1 MVRAEWDETMK
12 KHNDI
17 KSIAYICIILILV
30 LLILLSGL
38 KILESF
44 LLRDQPEDT
53 DKTNSK
59 VITRDGVEY
68 YPRQDITV
76 VLLMG
81 IDQEGPVTGSGSYNN
96 SGAADMVSV
105 LVFDEAD
112 ESISVLCLNRDT
124 MLDIPVLGIG
134 GKQAGTTYAQ
144 LALAH
149 TYGSGMEDSC
159 ENVKKAVSNFLY
171 DIQIDYYV
179 SMNMDAVAILN
190 DAVGGVTVNVRE
202 DFSDID
208 PTITMGEL
216 TLRGE
221 QAIHYV
227 RSRKNVGDQ
236 MNVTRLERQRGYMEG
251 FAAAMSA
258 ARKENP
264 SVLVDAYGE
273 VSSYMVTDCSANA
286 LSGMMERY
294 SGYTL
299 AQILTPEG
307 ENVLGQEYYEFYADQ
322 ENLDQLILQ
331 LFYAEK

>member
-1 MVRAEWDETMK
+1 MK

-17 KSIAYICIILILV
+17 KNIAYFCIILILV

-38 KILESF
+38 KILESV
-44 LLRDQPEDT
+44 LLRNEPEDA
-53 DKTNSK
+53 DQTNSK
-59 VITRDGVEY
+59 VITRDGVDY

-81 IDQEGPVTGSGSYNN
+81 IDREGPVVSSGSYNN

-105 LVFDEAD
+105 LVFDEAA

-124 MLDIPVLGIG
+124 MLEMPVLGIG
-134 GKQAGTTYAQ
+134 GKQAGTTCAQ

-149 TYGSGMEDSC
+149 TYGSGMDDSC
-159 ENVKKAVSNFLY
+159 ENVKKAVSDFLY
-171 DIQIDYYV
+171 GIRIDYYV

-251 FAAAMSA
+251 FVEALRAAQT
-258 ARKENP
+258 ENP
-264 SVLVDAYGE
+264 TVLVDTYGE
-273 VSSYMVTDCSANA
+273 VSPYLVTDCSANA

-299 AQILTPEG
+299 AQILSPEG
-307 ENVLGQEYYEFYADQ
+307 ENVLGQEYYEFYAD
-322 ENLDQLILQ
+322 EESLDQLILQ
-331 LFYAEK
+331 LFYAAK